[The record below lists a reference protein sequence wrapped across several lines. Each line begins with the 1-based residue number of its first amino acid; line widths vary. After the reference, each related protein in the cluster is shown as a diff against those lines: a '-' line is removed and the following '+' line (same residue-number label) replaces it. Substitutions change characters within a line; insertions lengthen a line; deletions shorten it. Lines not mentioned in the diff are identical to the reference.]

1 MSDAGNIFQID
12 GLEEI
17 QFRSA
22 PWQLDLTS
30 LDFFLMD
37 HVTNNVYKTSVKE
50 HDELKQK
57 IWSELK
63 KISRET
69 LRNVF

>member
-12 GLEEI
+12 GLEEV

-30 LDFFLMD
+30 LDFVLMD
-37 HVTNNVYKTSVKE
+37 HVKNNVYKTPVKE

-57 IWSELK
+57 SWSEIK
-63 KISRET
+63 KISTET
-69 LRNVF
+69 LRNIF